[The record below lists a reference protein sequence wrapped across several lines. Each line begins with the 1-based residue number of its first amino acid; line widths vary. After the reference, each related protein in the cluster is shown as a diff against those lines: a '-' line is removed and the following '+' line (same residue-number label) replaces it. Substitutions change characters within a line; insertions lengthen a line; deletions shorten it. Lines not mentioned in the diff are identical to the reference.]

1 MSQTIRATPRSADF
15 SSSRIDLLP
24 SRRAAFAWLA
34 WLALVCGITLC
45 AVALPVIVR
54 MSFCV
59 FFATLGIRTVRS
71 FVMLSGAQGV
81 RAIEWTGSTLT
92 IRVGPERRPLAATW
106 ASESFRPSR
115 HWLALTFN
123 TPDGRR
129 QVLVDGRYQDARAF
143 RRLCR
148 EFSRSLMGS
157 SGRDS
162 RTS

>member
-1 MSQTIRATPRSADF
+1 MSQTIRATPRSAGF

-24 SRRAAFAWLA
+24 SRRAASAWLA

-45 AVALPVIVR
+45 AVALPLIVR
-54 MSFCV
+54 MAVCV
-59 FFATLGIRTVRS
+59 LVAAPGIRTVRS

-92 IRVGPERRPLAATW
+92 IRMGPERRPLAATW
-106 ASESFRPSR
+106 GTGSFRPGR
-115 HWLALTFN
+115 HWLALTFD
-123 TPDGRR
+123 TPAGRR

-148 EFSRSLMGS
+148 EFSRGLKGS
-157 SGRDS
+157 SRRDS